1 MGLQHRR
8 EVHRLSLCEWSD
20 AGMAQNEE
28 PELSTQLNAL
38 ISNAEVGTHLLV
50 EGPSPVSACHSI
62 TSSALLISEAGRTS
76 PRVAA
81 ALRLRKN
88 STFVTRC
95 TGN

>member
-1 MGLQHRR
+1 MGLQGI
-8 EVHRLSLCEWSD
+8 EVHRLSLCECRTRAWLKTKK
-20 AGMAQNEE
+20 